1 MVIYFHAMV
10 ILSVLLSAIF
20 VLRWRRG
27 ISVHFPIIFVFI
39 PVINLGY
46 LCVATATNVNEAL
59 TANGIEYLDGCFL
72 ELFFFLYVMN
82 FCKLKLP
89 KICTALLMTAGSVM
103 IYIAINTASNG
114 LLYKHAELRRVDGV
128 SYLIKD
134 YGPAHTAYY
143 IMIGFYLAVN
153 LSVIIYSFTR
163 KNISKTNSAL
173 LLTVYMVI
181 IFAFLCGHPFHPA
194 FELLPLSYLFSQ
206 VVFLII
212 MNRIN
217 LYDVSEIA
225 VTSLSETGSIGFAS
239 FDMKMKYLGCT
250 DPVLDVIP
258 ELADVYVD
266 QVITSENSNFSKILE
281 SVNKLQNGRD
291 SAVFYVTRNDI
302 TYKIT
307 VSHLY
312 VGNKR
317 RGYQLRTEDNT
328 LEAKKMETLQ
338 LKERQ
343 KEMESEILKLE
354 KTAAE
359 SANEAKSAF
368 LAQMSHEIRTP
379 INAILGMNEMV
390 LRESGEENIREYAE
404 NIKNSGRTLLS
415 IINSILDFSKIED
428 GKMEIEEADYDTATM
443 ISDLEN
449 SITER
454 AKSKGLEFII
464 NADES
469 LPRTLRGDDIR
480 IRQIITNLLTNAVKY
495 TEKGSVTLSV
505 KKYSESEGKVVI
517 AVDVSDTGIG
527 IKEEDLGVLT
537 ESFRRVDMNHN
548 RTIEGTGLGLAIVT
562 GLLDKMDSQLEI
574 SSKYHEGSTFSF
586 KLAQKVVCPE
596 PMGDYR
602 KKDHVSA
609 DKSAEEEK
617 LDLPDAKTLVVDDN
631 KMNLKVAGKLLSLYG
646 IKADMVSS
654 GMEALQVLSE
664 KQYDIVFLDHMMP
677 EMDGIEV
684 LREIRAKNLVQENTA
699 VIALT
704 ANAIS
709 GVREMYLSE
718 GFDDYLSKPI
728 EPPELERILRKYLVD
743 Q

>member
-89 KICTALLMTAGSVM
+89 KICTGLLMTAGSVM
-103 IYIAINTASNG
+103 IYIAINTANNG
-114 LLYKHAELRRVDGV
+114 LLYKHVELRRVDGV

-143 IMIGFYLAVN
+143 IMIGFYLVVN

-258 ELADVYVD
+258 EFADVYVD

-404 NIKNSGRTLLS
+404 NIKSSGRTLLS

-428 GKMEIEEADYDTATM
+428 GKMEIEEADYDMATM

-449 SITER
+449 SIAER

-464 NADES
+464 SADES

-537 ESFRRVDMNHN
+537 ESFKRVDMNHN

-586 KLAQKVVCPE
+586 KLAQKVVSPE

-602 KKDHVSA
+602 KKDHASA
-609 DKSAEEEK
+609 DKSEEEEK